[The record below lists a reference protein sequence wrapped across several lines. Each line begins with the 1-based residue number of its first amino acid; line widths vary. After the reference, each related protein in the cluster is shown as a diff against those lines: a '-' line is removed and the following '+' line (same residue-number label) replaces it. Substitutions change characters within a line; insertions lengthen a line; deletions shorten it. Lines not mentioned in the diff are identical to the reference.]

1 MNDGRSKKRALIF
14 SKLGRKYG
22 QTLQQYQVGHKKF
35 KICIKDTS
43 YLVWLPGVVERSYIF
58 IAAS

>member
-1 MNDGRSKKRALIF
+1 MNDGRSKKRALSF

-22 QTLQQYQVGHKKF
+22 QTVQQYQVGHEKF
-35 KICIKDTS
+35 KFGIKDTS
-43 YLVWLPGVVERSYIF
+43 YLFWLPGVGERSYIC